1 LKVISSADNADRRTC
16 ASDVSFLGIFA
27 NLVGL
32 VTFFGCWIY
41 FITTFGWF
49 LGLVLGWIPALVIA
63 LLVAFMSPLILL
75 LFIIVAIILVWVGL
89 SGSIPP
95 P

>member
-1 LKVISSADNADRRTC
+1 LKVISSADNADRRMG

-41 FITTFGWF
+41 FITTF
-49 LGLVLGWIPALVIA
+49 
-63 LLVAFMSPLILL
+63 MSPLILL